1 MILLGE
7 KKPDGILGGVVEPE
21 RTLFPNEDYCFMTGQ
36 PTPPP
41 NVPPP
46 EIRPY

>member
-1 MILLGE
+1 MMQLCIANVENGRDDGE
-7 KKPDGILGGVVEPE
+7 DEHEDEEGDD
-21 RTLFPNEDYCFMTGQ
+21 TSWLFNQ
-36 PTPPP
+36 PPP